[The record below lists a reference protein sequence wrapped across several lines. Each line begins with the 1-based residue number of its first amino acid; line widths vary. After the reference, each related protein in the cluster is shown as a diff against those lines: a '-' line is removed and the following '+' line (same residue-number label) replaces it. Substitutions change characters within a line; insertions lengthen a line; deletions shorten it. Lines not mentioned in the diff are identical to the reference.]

1 MHSGMP
7 YRLFLE
13 GAPDAFFAH
22 DIDGRFVDV
31 NLRACDSLGYTRDEL
46 LRLTVMDVDPGID
59 PQQIRSVWQTLV
71 PGQSH
76 LLQSRHRRKDGSEF
90 PVEVHIGA
98 AQLDGG
104 MVLFGMARDITER
117 IEAEHCQQRLTQLY
131 RARSEVNQMIV
142 RTPQPP
148 QLFQRVCEIAVRYGG
163 MRMAWVG
170 QLQPGSQRIEPVA
183 VHGEGGDYLRE
194 LVISAD
200 ASVPEGRGP
209 SGRAWRERVHVV
221 MNDLDSNPAHDHWR
235 VQREA
240 FGWKSSAAFAIECS
254 GATVAVL
261 NVYHTDAQAFDA
273 EIIGLLDEMV
283 IDIGFALDNI
293 EREALREQAQRTIRE
308 QNLFLQAIFDS
319 EPECVKIVA
328 LDGCLLQM
336 NRAGLAMLEADSVEQ
351 VNAVGLLSFI
361 DPDYCDAFIEFHRY
375 ICAGNSGHLEF
386 RIRGRAGSERW
397 LETHGTPLRDDDG
410 RILANLAVTRDITDK
425 KRYDQLI
432 WQKANFDQLTALPN
446 RNMFQ
451 DRLRHELKLAQRND
465 AKLAVL
471 FIDLDH
477 FKEVNDTLGHQVGDT
492 LLIEVAQRISSCLRE
507 SDMVAR
513 LGGDEFMVLLPGF
526 ADVAAVG
533 QVAEKIIQR
542 LSVPLL
548 LGDPPCESH
557 VSASIGI
564 SVYPDDGEDADQLM
578 RNVDQ
583 AMYVAKAQGRND
595 YAWFTPVLRERTE
608 HRHGLLQDLR
618 LALAKQQLSLC
629 FQPIVEMDS
638 GRIAKVEAL
647 LRWNHPTR
655 GMVSP
660 ADFIPLAEESGLI
673 LEIGYWVM
681 SESLRWMRQWVGA
694 GATDLQVGINVSPV
708 QMQRQYDQLD
718 QLYSDVRAAGLEP
731 RHLAIEITEGLLLQ
745 NSRSVQQVIDSL
757 REHGVR
763 LAIDDFG
770 TGYSALSYLKQFDID
785 YLKIDRSFVRDLE
798 SDPGDRALCEAIIV
812 MAHKLGLQVIAEGV
826 ETVEQCELLRA
837 AGCDYAQGYYF
848 ARPLPPEE
856 IGALLQLTIQP
867 PSAP

>member
-31 NLRACDSLGYTRDEL
+31 NQRACDSLGYTHDEL
-46 LRLTVMDVDPGID
+46 LQLTVMDVDPAVD
-59 PQQIRSVWQTLV
+59 PQQIRAVWRELV
-71 PGQSH
+71 PGQTH
-76 LLQSRHRRKDGSEF
+76 LLQSRHRRRDGSEF

-98 AQLDGG
+98 ARLDGNT
-104 MVLFGMARDITER
+104 VVFGMARDITER
-117 IEAEHCQQRLTQLY
+117 VEAERRQQRLTQLY
-131 RARSEVNQMIV
+131 RALSEVNQMIV
-142 RTPQPP
+142 RTPQPQ
-148 QLFQRVCEIAVRYGG
+148 QLFQCVCEIAVRYGG

-170 QLQPGSQRIEPVA
+170 QLQPDSQRIEPVA
-183 VHGEGGDYLRE
+183 VYGEGGDYLRE

-209 SGRAWRERVHVV
+209 SGRAWRERVHIV
-221 MNDLDSNPAHDHWR
+221 MNDLDADPAHDRWR
-235 VQREA
+235 AQREA
-240 FGWKSSAAFAIECS
+240 FGWKSSAAFAIECC

-261 NVYHTDAQAFDA
+261 NVYHTDVQAFDA
-273 EIIGLLDEMV
+273 ETIGLLDEMAT
-283 IDIGFALDNI
+283 DIGFAFDNI
-293 EREALREQAQRTIRE
+293 EREAQREQAQRTIRE

-319 EPECVKIVA
+319 EPECVKVVA
-328 LDGCLLQM
+328 PDGHLLQM

-351 VNAVGLLSFI
+351 VNAIGLLNFI
-361 DPDYCDAFIEFHRY
+361 EPDYRDSFMEFHRC
-375 ICAGNSGHLEF
+375 ICAGHSGHLEF
-386 RIRGRAGSERW
+386 RIRGRTGSERW
-397 LETHGTPLRDDDG
+397 LETHGTPLRDDEG
-410 RILANLAVTRDITDK
+410 QVLAHLALTRDITDK
-425 KRYDQLI
+425 KCFDQLI

-446 RNMFQ
+446 RNLFQ
-451 DRLRHELKLAQRND
+451 DRLGQELKLAQRND
-465 AKLAVL
+465 TKLAVL

-492 LLIEVAQRISSCLRE
+492 LLVGVAQRIGSCLRE
-507 SDMVAR
+507 SDTVAR
-513 LGGDEFMVLLPGF
+513 LGGDEFMVLLPEF
-526 ADVAAVG
+526 ADFGAVR
-533 QVAEKIIQR
+533 QVAEKIIDQ
-542 LSVPLL
+542 LSEPFL

-564 SVYPDDGEDADQLM
+564 SVYPDDGEDVDQLM

-595 YAWFTPVLRERTE
+595 YAWFTPVLRELTE
-608 HRHGLLQDLR
+608 YRLGLLQDLR
-618 LALAKQQLSLC
+618 SALTKQQLSLC

-673 LEIGYWVM
+673 LEIGSWVM
-681 SESLRWMRQWVGA
+681 GESLHWMRQWVGT
-694 GATDLQVGINVSPV
+694 GATDLQVSINVSPV
-708 QMQRQYDQLD
+708 QMQRQHDQID
-718 QLYSDVRAAGLEP
+718 QLYSDLRAAGLES

-745 NSRSVQQVIDSL
+745 NSRSVQHVVDSL
-757 REHGVR
+757 RKHGVK

-812 MAHKLGLQVIAEGV
+812 MAHKLGVRVIAEGV
-826 ETVEQCELLRA
+826 ETAVQYELLRT

-848 ARPLPPEE
+848 TTPLPPQE
-856 IGALLQLTIQP
+856 IGALLQLTIP
-867 PSAP
+867 LPFAP